1 MKMNLDYLI
10 DMGRT
15 FRRDDD
21 HKSYGV
27 DRSEKSKKNKTR
39 KQKKN
44 FSGETNSDRR
54 YRNYDIAETY
64 EDHYGDQGF
73 EKFNYAKRKS
83 K

>member
-1 MKMNLDYLI
+1 MRTKTKTSLDYLI

-21 HKSYGV
+21 HNYYGSN
-27 DRSEKSKKNKTR
+27 RSGRPKKNKPR

-44 FSGETNSDRR
+44 FSDKSYNV
-54 YRNYDIAETY
+54 AETY

-73 EKFNYAKRKS
+73 EKFDYAKRKG